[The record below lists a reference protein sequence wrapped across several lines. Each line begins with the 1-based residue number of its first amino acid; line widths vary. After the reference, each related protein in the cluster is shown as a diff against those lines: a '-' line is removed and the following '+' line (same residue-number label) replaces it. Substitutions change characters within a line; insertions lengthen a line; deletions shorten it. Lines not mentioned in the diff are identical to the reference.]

1 MVDDE
6 FNCDLDEKEFSQ
18 TKGSKFNELKS
29 EQPMDEILP
38 SGFTS
43 ATWYQAASRMDT
55 CSGKKFQIN
64 MSLSVM
70 QGMDLKWTDL
80 HSSGTLWTH
89 IILISKVKVKAAAR
103 VLLRTASSSACTT
116 SSVDKNSRASLVQ
129 PWNQSH

>member
-43 ATWYQAASRMDT
+43 ATWYQDASRMDNLFR
-55 CSGKKFQIN
+55 KEIPNKHE
-64 MSLSVM
+64 SVCHARH
-70 QGMDLKWTDL
+70 GFEMD
-80 HSSGTLWTH
+80 G
-89 IILISKVKVKAAAR
+89 
-103 VLLRTASSSACTT
+103 SA
-116 SSVDKNSRASLVQ
+116 
-129 PWNQSH
+129 